1 MSKLENIISYAK
13 EAFEVSRDVELVSV
27 EAEMLI
33 TLLRC
38 SKYMKAGVVS
48 TGVITNEFNMYRE
61 AQERWKTIQVG
72 RVMSRLGFRAKRG
85 SDGRAGWSL
94 DKILMKKLTTRYGV
108 TDSIVQGKM
117 V

>member
-13 EAFEVSRDVELVSV
+13 EAYEVHRDVELVSV
-27 EAEMLI
+27 EAEMLL

-38 SKYMKAGVVS
+38 KSYMKTGVVS

-85 SDGRAGWSL
+85 SDGRAGWNL
-94 DKILMKKLTTRYGV
+94 DKTLLGKLSKRYGV
-108 TDSIVQGKM
+108 TDSVVQGKIL
-117 V
+117 

>member
-1 MSKLENIISYAK
+1 LSKLENIISYAK
-13 EAFEVSRDVELVSV
+13 EAFEVHRDVELVSV

-72 RVMSRLGFRAKRG
+72 RVMSRLGFRAKR
-85 SDGRAGWSL
+85 SSEGRAGWSL
-94 DKILMKKLTTRYGV
+94 DKVLMKRLTSRYGV
-108 TDSIVQGKM
+108 TDVVVQGKM